1 MRDGTACAEGAS
13 EALNDADAGA
23 GQPALIIRAAID
35 ALRGASL
42 DAVPVYQRLDL
53 RIRLAVIQVNFTT
66 HRLCY
71 VIAFYGERRL
81 EFEKPSV
88 EGIKFDIGDHLNF
101 RVFYLELAYFYVK
114 RTEAAHLLAYDDAS
128 HVRLVVT

>member
-88 EGIKFDIGDHLNF
+88 EGIKFDIGAISTF
-101 RVFYLELAYFYVK
+101 GYFISSLRIFMSNAPK
-114 RTEAAHLLAYDDAS
+114 LPIFWHMMTLLMSDLS
-128 HVRLVVT
+128 